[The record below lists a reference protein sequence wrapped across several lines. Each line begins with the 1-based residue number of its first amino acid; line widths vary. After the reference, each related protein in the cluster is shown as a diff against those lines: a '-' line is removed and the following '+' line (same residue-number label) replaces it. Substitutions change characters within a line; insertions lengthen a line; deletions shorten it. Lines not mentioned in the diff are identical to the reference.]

1 MSWYLF
7 ATRVSS
13 GVYGSSVQPIP
24 PFQIS
29 PLRPVESVNVC
40 SRKRGAGKK
49 VAKKLI
55 IDKDTRITSSQMR
68 WNMLHSEQTIGRR
81 NDILAESRSRSQV
94 QYLLS
99 KLSEFW
105 VRQRRVC
112 EVALK
117 QKISNGEIKDDLEE
131 DELFRIPSMNES
143 SSSMGTSTV
152 REDNDA
158 SIEIHRFARDT
169 SLVAPD
175 SLLRGLIDISINQT
189 SSIGESFAQMRDS
202 LQKTR
207 EQFAANIAA
216 NLQNNAACESTPLN
230 LPVHHTGTS
239 QSQSTTLVPVLEE
252 FEEQVQQPKEI
263 GQLPAAPEL
272 TEAPPKAGP
281 SHVPPSP
288 PKLIKP
294 LSGKSRLWRYIQGQ
308 LVDLSRDSI
317 YFEEL
322 CPAGSTKK
330 EAAFA
335 FMSLLEFAKKRW
347 VVLSQTEEFGQITIR
362 LPSQ

>member
-1 MSWYLF
+1 MIRWNSPPQQIVSKHSADHLKRDMTFTVLPKERINFPDTVGFGEDLLPTDLDSFFELEKDSHGEIGKQDLF
-7 ATRVSS
+7 ATAPTQNGENQVSKCLIPEDIALEECPTVNRLVAMDESERVSS

-55 IDKDTRITSSQMR
+55 IDKDTRITSSEMR

-94 QYLLS
+94 QYLLSRNLTRLFALPANLETALSS

-158 SIEIHRFARDT
+158 SIEFIV
-169 SLVAPD
+169 SPGI
-175 SLLRGLIDISINQT
+175 LL
-189 SSIGESFAQMRDS
+189 
-202 LQKTR
+202 
-207 EQFAANIAA
+207 
-216 NLQNNAACESTPLN
+216 
-230 LPVHHTGTS
+230 
-239 QSQSTTLVPVLEE
+239 
-252 FEEQVQQPKEI
+252 
-263 GQLPAAPEL
+263 
-272 TEAPPKAGP
+272 
-281 SHVPPSP
+281 
-288 PKLIKP
+288 
-294 LSGKSRLWRYIQGQ
+294 
-308 LVDLSRDSI
+308 
-317 YFEEL
+317 
-322 CPAGSTKK
+322 
-330 EAAFA
+330 
-335 FMSLLEFAKKRW
+335 
-347 VVLSQTEEFGQITIR
+347 
-362 LPSQ
+362 